1 MRQLIKTKSQSLITT
16 LILASF
22 MLSFQTK
29 ADIVTDWN
37 IIARDIIV
45 DSKLN
50 TPYSNRALAIVHT
63 AIYKAV
69 LDIDTQ
75 QHSKKTKSDATQA
88 AIASASRMTL
98 KTLVPNQSEMI
109 EKHYLK
115 AINNLPEG
123 KPKNSGIKTGVDS
136 AHIVLSSRLKDN
148 SDSIESYRPTT
159 EIGKYVPT
167 VIPAVPQWMKR
178 TPWLMKNADQF
189 LPKPPPALSSKQWA
203 IDLNEVKSIGHK
215 NSKTRNQ
222 EQTKIAKFWEATLPP
237 IYHGVVHSVANLPG
251 RSILD
256 NARLFAAITRAT
268 DDAMISVFDAKYHFA
283 LWRPI
288 TAIRNSDKDNN
299 SDTVRDATWLPYIKT
314 PMHPE
319 YPCAHCVIAGTVG
332 TVLQAEIDKGNYLQ
346 VVLSTKSMTANN
358 ETRYWN
364 SIEEFIQEVSEARI
378 YDGVH
383 YRTSTEVGT
392 EMGRKIG
399 RLAIEKYLYSDH

>member
-1 MRQLIKTKSQSLITT
+1 MHKIKKTKNQTLLTA
-16 LILASF
+16 LILASLVF
-22 MLSFQTK
+22 SIQSK
-29 ADIVTDWN
+29 ADIITDWN

-45 DSKLN
+45 ESKLN
-50 TPYSNRALAIVHT
+50 TPFSNRALAIVHT

-69 LDIDTQ
+69 IDIDKQ
-75 QHSKKTKSDATQA
+75 QLSKKVSIETTKA
-88 AIASASRMTL
+88 AVASASRVTL
-98 KTLVPNQSEMI
+98 MALAPHQSEMI
-109 EKHYLK
+109 ESQFQKT
-115 AINNLPEG
+115 
-123 KPKNSGIKTGVDS
+123 IKTLTEEKSKNRGTKAGVDS
-136 AHIVLSSRLKDN
+136 ANTILSSRLKDN
-148 SDSIESYRPTT
+148 SDVIESYRPTT
-159 EIGKYVPT
+159 VIGKYVPT
-167 VIPAVPQWMKR
+167 VIPAVPQWTNR
-178 TPWLMKNADQF
+178 TPWMMKSSDQF
-189 LPKPPPALSSKQWA
+189 LPVPPPALTSKLWA
-203 IDLNEVKSIGHK
+203 KDLNEVKSIGHK

-251 RSILD
+251 RSVLD

-299 SDTVRDATWLPYIKT
+299 KDTIRDATWLPYIKT

-358 ETRYWN
+358 ETRNWN

-399 RLAIEKYLYSDH
+399 TLAIESYLHTDH